1 MLKFCR
7 LKLLFRFAHQRGNTF
22 QSLVMYPAGVRA
34 KRENKERE
42 EGWWQRGNGW
52 FLLQSYESTDHEK
65 CEMCLYNGRARLCST
80 EARRPQ
86 SVSCPYVEGHPVLS
100 RCRVL
105 PLPLKL
111 RYITSCPERIET
123 INFAFSLVVVQ
134 LISALPCPAKS

>member
-65 CEMCLYNGRARLCST
+65 CVFTLAAHDSAQLRQGVHRAFLALTSRGI
-80 EARRPQ
+80 
-86 SVSCPYVEGHPVLS
+86 PY
-100 RCRVL
+100 
-105 PLPLKL
+105 
-111 RYITSCPERIET
+111 
-123 INFAFSLVVVQ
+123 FVVVVFF
-134 LISALPCPAKS
+134 LFHLN